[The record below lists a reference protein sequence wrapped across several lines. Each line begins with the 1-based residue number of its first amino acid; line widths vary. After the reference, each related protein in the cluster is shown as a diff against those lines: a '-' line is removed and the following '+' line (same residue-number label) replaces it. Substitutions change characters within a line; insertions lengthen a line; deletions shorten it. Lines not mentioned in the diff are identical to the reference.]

1 MSINLNDLRY
11 FVAAVEHGGFAA
23 AARAQN
29 LPRSTLSKRVSELE
43 QDLSATLLERS
54 SRHFRLTAL
63 GVEFYRH
70 AAACLLEAEA
80 AEDAITRHISE
91 PRGTVRITAT
101 VVRAVSL
108 APLLPELAKTYPRIR
123 VVLHATD
130 SIVDIRHDGFDIA
143 IRSHFDELPS
153 SDLIQRR
160 IDSQHILLVA
170 APDYVERMG
179 KPQLPEHLNT
189 HDGVVADVIT
199 PDNGWLIYSD
209 GLTQRV
215 FPRPRL
221 ASNETSVLLEA
232 ARAGLGITC
241 LPHRLCRQAIDHGHL
256 LHLLP
261 QHHAGILTTS
271 LLMPPRRADL
281 PAVRKVVDFLV
292 MHLKT

>member
-1 MSINLNDLRY
+1 MAINLNDLRY
-11 FVAAVEHGGFAA
+11 FVASVEHGGFAA

-29 LPRSTLSKRVSELE
+29 LPRSTLSKRVSQLE
-43 QDLSATLLERS
+43 QNLSATLLERS

-101 VVRAVSL
+101 VTRAASL
-108 APLLPELAKTYPRIR
+108 APLLPELASTYPRIR

-130 SIVDIRHDGFDIA
+130 SIVDIRQDGFDIA
-143 IRSHFDELPS
+143 IRSHFQELPAS
-153 SDLIQRR
+153 ELVQRR
-160 IDSQHILLVA
+160 LDSQPIVLVA
-170 APDYVERMG
+170 APEYVERMG
-179 KPQLPEHLNT
+179 QPHLPIHLNT
-189 HDGVVADVIT
+189 HDAIVADVVT
-199 PDNGWLIYSD
+199 PDNGWLIYS
-209 GLTQRV
+209 GSLAERV
-215 FPRPRL
+215 FPRPKL

-232 ARAGLGITC
+232 ARAGLGITL
-241 LPHRLCRQAIDHGHL
+241 LPQRLCRQAIDRGQL
-256 LHLLP
+256 MHLLP

-271 LLMPPRRADL
+271 ILMPPRRVDL

-292 MHLKT
+292 MHLAA